1 MNAPDC
7 NELSEEGEKY
17 FYKCQQRGEMVVKSK
32 SQIYRS
38 YANVSLGRSSQKSK
52 NDRYSRQ

>member
-52 NDRYSRQ
+52 K